1 MKLSDEQ
8 LAVLKLYKNATLPEK
23 LKIYARII
31 FNFNQIKKHLDRYIP
46 DSGTVLDYGC
56 GYGIF
61 SNYLKM
67 KNPNLKIIGFDISTT
82 RINEAK
88 KSAIDKGIEFTDN
101 LQSFEFDDLK
111 LALLIDVLI
120 FLKHEEKINLLKR
133 IYESLETNG
142 IVFIKDTL
150 KSNSFRF
157 KYTNFEEKIKT
168 KLKVYGKNVKP
179 ELNYITPSEFE
190 SILTKA
196 GFKIIEMFPE
206 NLFLYP
212 GIFIVAQK

>member
-1 MKLSDEQ
+1 MILSDDQ
-8 LAVLKLYKNATLPEK
+8 LAILNLYKNAIPQEK
-23 LKIYARII
+23 IKIYARVIS
-31 FNFNQIKKHLDRYIP
+31 NFNQIKKHLDRYIP

-88 KSAIDKGIEFTDN
+88 KSAISNEIEFTDK
-101 LQSFEFDDLK
+101 LQTFKFDNLK
-111 LALLIDVLI
+111 LVLLIDVLV
-120 FLKHEEKINLLKR
+120 FLKHDEKVSLLRK
-133 IYESLETNG
+133 IYESLEDNG

-157 KYTNFEEKIKT
+157 RYTNFEEKIKI
-168 KLKVYGKNVKP
+168 KLKVYGNIKP

-190 SILTKA
+190 SILTET
-196 GFKIIEMFPE
+196 GFKIVEIIPE

-212 GIFIVAQK
+212 GIFIIAQK

>member
-1 MKLSDEQ
+1 MILSDDQ
-8 LAVLKLYKNATLPEK
+8 LAILNLYKNAIPQEK
-23 LKIYARII
+23 IKIYARVIS
-31 FNFNQIKKHLDRYIP
+31 NFNQIKKHLDRYIP

-88 KSAIDKGIEFTDN
+88 KSAISNEIEFTDK
-101 LQSFEFDDLK
+101 LQTFKFDNLK
-111 LALLIDVLI
+111 LVLLIDVLV
-120 FLKHEEKINLLKR
+120 FLKHDEKVSLLRK
-133 IYESLETNG
+133 IYESLEDNG

-157 KYTNFEEKIKT
+157 RYTNFEEKIKI
-168 KLKVYGKNVKP
+168 KLKVYGNIKP

-190 SILTKA
+190 SILAET
-196 GFKIIEMFPE
+196 GFKIVEIIPE

-212 GIFIVAQK
+212 GIFIIAQK